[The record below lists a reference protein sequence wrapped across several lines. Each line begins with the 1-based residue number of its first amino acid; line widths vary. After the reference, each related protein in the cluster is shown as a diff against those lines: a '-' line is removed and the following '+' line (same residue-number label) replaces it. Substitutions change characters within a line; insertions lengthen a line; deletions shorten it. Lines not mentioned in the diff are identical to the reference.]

1 MIKPGLG
8 QRGLGELVMLG
19 LAAVPVTYL
28 LVRRD
33 DTGGGVQRPHERS
46 TQCRSRRAETIR
58 GTVALDGMPFCIQAG
73 QVTGS
78 VGPNGAGKTNLGL
91 GASFAV
97 YLWPS
102 ATSPPRPWKCTAM
115 IP

>member
-8 QRGLGELVMLG
+8 QRGLGEPVMLG

-78 VGPNGAGKTNLGL
+78 VGPNGAGRRTSDLALLLPCICGL
-91 GASFAV
+91 ALLARRGPGNA
-97 YLWPS
+97 PS
-102 ATSPPRPWKCTAM
+102 
-115 IP
+115 

>member
-1 MIKPGLG
+1 MSEAPSAV
-8 QRGLGELVMLG
+8 RGGRKRFG
-19 LAAVPVTYL
+19 
-28 LVRRD
+28 
-33 DTGGGVQRPHERS
+33 
-46 TQCRSRRAETIR
+46 

-97 YLWPS
+97 YLRPS